1 MAAIDEIYRY
11 LNEIAPFSTA
21 MDFDNAGFLVG
32 DGKTEVTKALVT
44 LDITAQSVRQAREKG
59 AQLIVSHHPVIFH
72 PLKRLLSNSVPY
84 LLAKEGIAA
93 FVKERLSCEGIR
105 YVAGNR
111 PVRKVALCSGAG
123 GEFLFDAMEKGA
135 DAFVTGEVKHHEI
148 LAAKEAGLT
157 LVDGG
162 HFKTEDIA
170 MEPLRER
177 LSRAF
182 PGIEFFLEEN
192 AGDGIRYL

>member
-84 LLAKEGIAA
+84 LLARRNRGDLRPYQSGHGAGRRQ
-93 FVKERLSCEGIR
+93 RLSGR
-105 YVAGNR
+105 R
-111 PVRKVALCSGAG
+111 FGA
-123 GEFLFDAMEKGA
+123 FR
-135 DAFVTGEVKHHEI
+135 T
-148 LAAKEAGLT
+148 
-157 LVDGG
+157 DGG
-162 HFKTEDIA
+162 GF
-170 MEPLRER
+170 LR
-177 LSRAF
+177 RASLLRYGN
-182 PGIEFFLEEN
+182 PCPAYGAEKLRGVCKREAFL
-192 AGDGIRYL
+192 

>member
-32 DGKTEVTKALVT
+32 DGKTEVTKVLVT

-84 LLAKEGIAA
+84 LLAKE
-93 FVKERLSCEGIR
+93 
-105 YVAGNR
+105 
-111 PVRKVALCSGAG
+111 
-123 GEFLFDAMEKGA
+123 LFDRCGDEDTRPHPEREGSCY
-135 DAFVTGEVKHHEI
+135 
-148 LAAKEAGLT
+148 GL
-157 LVDGG
+157 
-162 HFKTEDIA
+162 
-170 MEPLRER
+170 P
-177 LSRAF
+177 
-182 PGIEFFLEEN
+182 N
-192 AGDGIRYL
+192 AE

>member
-84 LLAKEGIAA
+84 LLAKKGIGA
-93 FVKERLSCEGIR
+93 FRTDRGGFLRRASLLC
-105 YVAGNR
+105 YGN
-111 PVRKVALCSGAG
+111 PCPAYGAEKLRG
-123 GEFLFDAMEKGA
+123 VCKREAFL
-135 DAFVTGEVKHHEI
+135 
-148 LAAKEAGLT
+148 
-157 LVDGG
+157 
-162 HFKTEDIA
+162 
-170 MEPLRER
+170 
-177 LSRAF
+177 
-182 PGIEFFLEEN
+182 
-192 AGDGIRYL
+192 

>member
-84 LLAKEGIAA
+84 LLQRKE
-93 FVKERLSCEGIR
+93 
-105 YVAGNR
+105 
-111 PVRKVALCSGAG
+111 SGRFAPIPIWTWRREASTTVWPPLWSFPDG
-123 GEFLFDAMEKGA
+123 WRWLFTAS
-135 DAFVTGEVKHHEI
+135 F
-148 LAAKEAGLT
+148 LAALW
-157 LVDGG
+157 
-162 HFKTEDIA
+162 
-170 MEPLRER
+170 EPLPSLWSRKASRR
-177 LSRAF
+177 L
-182 PGIEFFLEEN
+182 
-192 AGDGIRYL
+192 

>member
-84 LLAKEGIAA
+84 LLAKEGI
-93 FVKERLSCEGIR
+93 
-105 YVAGNR
+105 
-111 PVRKVALCSGAG
+111 GAICAHTNLDMAPG
-123 GEFLFDAMEKGA
+123 GVNDC
-135 DAFVTGEVKHHEI
+135 
-148 LAAKEAGLT
+148 LAAALELSGGGFLRRASLLRYGNPCPAYGAEKLRGVCKREA
-157 LVDGG
+157 
-162 HFKTEDIA
+162 
-170 MEPLRER
+170 
-177 LSRAF
+177 
-182 PGIEFFLEEN
+182 FL
-192 AGDGIRYL
+192 

>member
-84 LLAKEGIAA
+84 LLAKEGI
-93 FVKERLSCEGIR
+93 
-105 YVAGNR
+105 
-111 PVRKVALCSGAG
+111 GAICAHTNLDKAREASTTVWPPLWSFPDG
-123 GEFLFDAMEKGA
+123 WRWLFTAS
-135 DAFVTGEVKHHEI
+135 F
-148 LAAKEAGLT
+148 LAALW
-157 LVDGG
+157 
-162 HFKTEDIA
+162 
-170 MEPLRER
+170 EPLPSLWSRKASRR
-177 LSRAF
+177 L
-182 PGIEFFLEEN
+182 
-192 AGDGIRYL
+192 

>member
-72 PLKRLLSNSVPY
+72 RRSSPNPQKR
-84 LLAKEGIAA
+84 
-93 FVKERLSCEGIR
+93 
-105 YVAGNR
+105 
-111 PVRKVALCSGAG
+111 
-123 GEFLFDAMEKGA
+123 
-135 DAFVTGEVKHHEI
+135 
-148 LAAKEAGLT
+148 
-157 LVDGG
+157 
-162 HFKTEDIA
+162 
-170 MEPLRER
+170 
-177 LSRAF
+177 F
-182 PGIEFFLEEN
+182 PFRCGK
-192 AGDGIRYL
+192 D

>member
-72 PLKRLLSNSVPY
+72 PLFLTFWQR
-84 LLAKEGIAA
+84 KE
-93 FVKERLSCEGIR
+93 
-105 YVAGNR
+105 
-111 PVRKVALCSGAG
+111 SGRFAPIPIW
-123 GEFLFDAMEKGA
+123 
-135 DAFVTGEVKHHEI
+135 TWRR
-148 LAAKEAGLT
+148 EASTTVWPPLWGFP
-157 LVDGG
+157 DG
-162 HFKTEDIA
+162 
-170 MEPLRER
+170 
-177 LSRAF
+177 
-182 PGIEFFLEEN
+182 
-192 AGDGIRYL
+192 

>member
-84 LLAKEGIAA
+84 LLAKEGIGAICA
-93 FVKERLSCEGIR
+93 HTNLDMAPGGQRLSGRRFGAFRTDRGGFLRRASLLR
-105 YVAGNR
+105 YGN
-111 PVRKVALCSGAG
+111 PCPAYGAEKLRG
-123 GEFLFDAMEKGA
+123 VCKREAFL
-135 DAFVTGEVKHHEI
+135 
-148 LAAKEAGLT
+148 
-157 LVDGG
+157 
-162 HFKTEDIA
+162 
-170 MEPLRER
+170 
-177 LSRAF
+177 
-182 PGIEFFLEEN
+182 
-192 AGDGIRYL
+192 